1 MLHSPRVGDGGE
13 GGRAAALLFSLIHSL
28 FWPCFPRALLS
39 KSIYVTF
46 GISHPASQP
55 PPSSQPSE
63 IISIITSITSSSL
76 LCRRIKHYIGYTMQS
91 ILQIMG
97 FKLIHHRIMGC
108 KEHTTNRTAVV
119 AAAETWRVSQWM
131 LLLLLVVVVATSK
144 VLAVPHGP
152 PTHQSRRGKGE
163 GGKADSVQL
172 GKESKERAR
181 DSSSL

>member
-1 MLHSPRVGDGGE
+1 ME
-13 GGRAAALLFSLIHSL
+13 GRARGCSVIFPNPQFVLALFSSSSL
-28 FWPCFPRALLS
+28 VQ
-39 KSIYVTF
+39 IYLRDVWN
-46 GISHPASQP
+46 QP
-55 PPSSQPSE
+55 PSQPSE

-108 KEHTTNRTAVV
+108 KEHTTNRAA

-152 PTHQSRRGKGE
+152 PTHQRRRGKGE

-172 GKESKERAR
+172 GKESKGRTR
-181 DSSSL
+181 DTSSL